1 MSRVC
6 YRFGAFHLNPH
17 ARELLR
23 SGERV
28 ALPTSHIDCL
38 SYLIQHRDRPVGRD
52 ELTAAVWGR
61 VDVSDVSLN
70 HAIMRLRRQLGL
82 SGSEEGIRT
91 VWGVGYRWVMDTVVE
106 AEEPAPPRVAAAPTP
121 AAGAAAWTP
130 TSSGAA
136 EGTVESSAG
145 SETVPATEPDP
156 VIVSAAA
163 GEGAAPL
170 RVRPPSRRRFAWT
183 LSAMAVAVLVLAV
196 WALTVYRV
204 PPSPAVDVKAASD
217 PASVPAD
224 AADSAA
230 ALVLPVQVEAPDGW
244 SWLRL
249 GGMDLIA
256 TQLRRGGLAVT
267 PSESVVGLLNARQD
281 VPAEDAW
288 VRERMAAPQAWVL
301 RPRIEL
307 SGTHWHMALQAS
319 DGQRALYAEATADD
333 PLSAA
338 RTAADRLLVK
348 LGRVPPS
355 TTETSL
361 PKVAE
366 ELVQR
371 VGAAVLA
378 GQLDVARAL
387 IDSAA
392 PQVRETP
399 QIALAQINIDF
410 FSGDYEAS
418 IRGAQDLLARLPP
431 DQAPLLRARAL
442 HTLGASYFR
451 QDRLD
456 EADAAFAEAIR
467 LAEPLED
474 RNVLAGAYTGR
485 GAVAGRARRLEDAV
499 RLFGIARTL
508 HEQGNDAFGVARV
521 DLNLGV
527 VAMDRAQPAVALP
540 VLEAAAQ
547 RLETLAVLEAWTF
560 ALRSIVDAQLM
571 LLQHPAALATTERF
585 WPPESHARN
594 PRERWWLTLSR
605 AVALAANGRLG
616 DAEALAA
623 QIRDL
628 SSPADDTMVRTEAD
642 ALLASIALLRGNAE
656 AAAQQAEEALA
667 ASAENANRLTT
678 VTTRLTRIRA
688 LLRLGRV
695 AEAAAEVRTLQ
706 AQALQ
711 TPDDWRVLFIR
722 LAEAEQAAAEG
733 RRDEALAAYA
743 TAMSQAEA
751 TGVPENLVVVG
762 ESYVPALLA
771 AGQRDKAGAIA
782 GRLAPWAAQDLRAAL
797 IQVAVH
803 RALGDEASAGRALR
817 QARSLAGERLLPPEI
832 VPGPDVTP

>member
-23 SGERV
+23 AGERV

-82 SGSEEGIRT
+82 SGGEQEGIRT
-91 VWGVGYRWVMDTVVE
+91 VWGVGYRWVMETTVE
-106 AEEPAPPRVAAAPTP
+106 AEEPAPVKAAPAPMPAPLAIDEAGDEVGPAAAVIEASTEGVVEPPDAP
-121 AAGAAAWTP
+121 AEAVETARPVSRRTAAW
-130 TSSGAA
+130 
-136 EGTVESSAG
+136 VLAG
-145 SETVPATEPDP
+145 
-156 VIVSAAA
+156 
-163 GEGAAPL
+163 L
-170 RVRPPSRRRFAWT
+170 
-183 LSAMAVAVLVLAV
+183 VALVLAGWGLSQYRGASPAPGQV
-196 WALTVYRV
+196 QTTAEALTV
-204 PPSPAVDVKAASD
+204 PGTAP
-217 PASVPAD
+217 
-224 AADSAA
+224 AA

-307 SGTHWHMALQAS
+307 SGTHWHLALQAS
-319 DGQRALYAEATADD
+319 DGRRALYAEATTDD

-361 PKVAE
+361 PKVAD

-387 IDSAA
+387 IDAAA

-399 QIALAQINIDF
+399 QIGLAQANIDF
-410 FSGDYEAS
+410 FSGDYDAA
-418 IRGAQDLLARLPP
+418 IRGGQDLLARLPP
-431 DQAPLLRARAL
+431 EQAPLLRARVL
-442 HTLGASYFR
+442 HTLGSSYFR

-456 EADAAFAEAIR
+456 EADAAFVEGIR

-485 GAVAGRARRLEDAV
+485 GAVAGRARRLEDAL

-508 HEQGNDAFGVARV
+508 HEQGNDAFGIARV

-571 LLQHPAALATTERF
+571 LLQHPAALATSERF
-585 WPPESHARN
+585 WPPESYARN

-616 DAEALAA
+616 DAETLAA

-628 SSPADDTMVRTEAD
+628 SSPADDAMVRTEAD

-667 ASAENANRLTT
+667 ASPENGNRLTT
-678 VTTRLTRIRA
+678 VTTRLTRVRA
-688 LLRLGRV
+688 LHRLGRI
-695 AEAAAEVRTLQ
+695 AEAADEIRTLQ

-733 RRDEALAAYA
+733 RGDEALAAYA
-743 TAMSQAEA
+743 VAMSQAEA

-771 AGQRDKAGAIA
+771 AGQRDQAGAIA
-782 GRLAPWAAQDLRAAL
+782 GRVAPWAGQDLRAAL

-803 RALGDEASAGRALR
+803 RALGDAASANRALR
-817 QARSLAGERLLPPEI
+817 QARSLAGERLLPPELAA
-832 VPGPDVTP
+832 GPDITP

>member
-106 AEEPAPPRVAAAPTP
+106 AEEPAPVKAAPAPMPAAAP
-121 AAGAAAWTP
+121 
-130 TSSGAA
+130 
-136 EGTVESSAG
+136 
-145 SETVPATEPDP
+145 AT
-156 VIVSAAA
+156 
-163 GEGAAPL
+163 
-170 RVRPPSRRRFAWT
+170 
-183 LSAMAVAVLVLAV
+183 
-196 WALTVYRV
+196 
-204 PPSPAVDVKAASD
+204 
-217 PASVPAD
+217 AD
-224 AADSAA
+224 AAIGSSAAEDEAVVEHPVAPAEVVETARPAPRRATAWALAGLVALLLAGWGLSRYRGASPAPGHAQATAEAPTAVSATPAA
-230 ALVLPVQVEAPDGW
+230 ALVLPVQVDATDGW

-307 SGTHWHMALQAS
+307 SGTHWHLALQAS
-319 DGQRALYAEATADD
+319 DGHRALYAEATADN

-348 LGRVPPS
+348 LGRVPPA

-361 PKVAE
+361 PKVAD

-387 IDSAA
+387 IGSAA
-392 PQVRETP
+392 PLVRETP

-410 FSGDYEAS
+410 FSGDYEAC
-418 IRGAQDLLARLPP
+418 IRGAQELLGRLPP

-442 HTLGASYFR
+442 HTLGSSYFR

-456 EADAAFAEAIR
+456 EADAAFTEGIR

-585 WPPESHARN
+585 WPPESYARN

-605 AVALAANGRLG
+605 AVALTANGRLG
-616 DAEALAA
+616 DADALAA

-628 SSPADDTMVRTEAD
+628 SSPVDDAMVRTEAD

-667 ASAENANRLTT
+667 ASPENANRLTT

-695 AEAAAEVRTLQ
+695 AEAAVEVRTLQ

-743 TAMSQAEA
+743 NAMAQAEA

-782 GRLAPWAAQDLRAAL
+782 GRLAPWAGQDLRAAL

-803 RALGDEASAGRALR
+803 RALGDEASANRALR
-817 QARSLAGERLLPPEI
+817 QARSLAGERLLPSELGA
-832 VPGPDVTP
+832 GPDVTP

>member
-106 AEEPAPPRVAAAPTP
+106 AEEPASVKAAPVPTPVPVARDEAVDAVEFSAAANEAPDQAAAELPVTPTEVVGAARP
-121 AAGAAAWTP
+121 APRRAAAW
-130 TSSGAA
+130 A
-136 EGTVESSAG
+136 SAG
-145 SETVPATEPDP
+145 VVALLL
-156 VIVSAAA
+156 A
-163 GEGAAPL
+163 GWGLSLYRGA
-170 RVRPPSRRRFAWT
+170 
-183 LSAMAVAVLVLAV
+183 
-196 WALTVYRV
+196 
-204 PPSPAVDVKAASD
+204 SPAPGHAQAT
-217 PASVPAD
+217 AEVPSAPGT
-224 AADSAA
+224 APAA
-230 ALVLPVQVEAPDGW
+230 ALVLPVQVDAPDGW

-301 RPRIEL
+301 RPRIEQ
-307 SGTHWHMALQAS
+307 SGTHWHLALQAS
-319 DGQRALYAEATADD
+319 DGRRALYAEATADD

-348 LGRVPPS
+348 FGRMPPS

-361 PKVAE
+361 PKVAD

-387 IDSAA
+387 IGSAA
-392 PQVRETP
+392 PLVRETP

-418 IRGAQDLLARLPP
+418 IRGAQDLLGRLPP

-442 HTLGASYFR
+442 HTLGSSYFR

-585 WPPESHARN
+585 WPPESYARN

-628 SSPADDTMVRTEAD
+628 SSPVDDAMVRTEAD

-667 ASAENANRLTT
+667 ASPENANRLTT

-695 AEAAAEVRTLQ
+695 AEAAAEVHTLQ
-706 AQALQ
+706 AQAVQ

-743 TAMSQAEA
+743 DAMAQAEA

-782 GRLAPWAAQDLRAAL
+782 GRLAPWAGQDLRAAL

-803 RALGDEASAGRALR
+803 RALGDEASASRALR
-817 QARSLAGERLLPPEI
+817 QARSLAGERLLPSELG
-832 VPGPDVTP
+832 VGPDVTP

>member
-106 AEEPAPPRVAAAPTP
+106 ADEPAQVKAAPAPMSAAAPVTADAAIGSSAAEDEAVAEHPVAP
-121 AAGAAAWTP
+121 AEVIEPARPASRRAAAW
-130 TSSGAA
+130 
-136 EGTVESSAG
+136 
-145 SETVPATEPDP
+145 
-156 VIVSAAA
+156 
-163 GEGAAPL
+163 
-170 RVRPPSRRRFAWT
+170 
-183 LSAMAVAVLVLAV
+183 
-196 WALTVYRV
+196 ALTGLVALLLLAGWGLSQYRGA
-204 PPSPAVDVKAASD
+204 SPAPGHAQATAEAPTAASAT
-217 PASVPAD
+217 P
-224 AADSAA
+224 AA
-230 ALVLPVQVEAPDGW
+230 ALVLPVQVDATDGW

-307 SGTHWHMALQAS
+307 SGTHWHLALQAS
-319 DGQRALYAEATADD
+319 DGRRALYAEATADD

-361 PKVAE
+361 PKVAD

-387 IDSAA
+387 IGSAA
-392 PQVRETP
+392 PLVRETP

-418 IRGAQDLLARLPP
+418 IRGAQELLGRLPP

-442 HTLGASYFR
+442 HTLGSSYFR

-456 EADAAFAEAIR
+456 EADAAFAEGIR

-540 VLEAAAQ
+540 VLETAAQ

-585 WPPESHARN
+585 WPPDSYARN

-605 AVALAANGRLG
+605 AVALTANGRLG
-616 DAEALAA
+616 DAETLAA

-628 SSPADDTMVRTEAD
+628 SSPVDDAMVRIEAD

-667 ASAENANRLTT
+667 ASPENANRLTT

-695 AEAAAEVRTLQ
+695 AEAAVEVRTLQ

-733 RRDEALAAYA
+733 RRDEALVAYA
-743 TAMSQAEA
+743 NAMAQAEA

-782 GRLAPWAAQDLRAAL
+782 GRLAPWAGQDLRAAL

-803 RALGDEASAGRALR
+803 RALGDEASANRALR
-817 QARSLAGERLLPPEI
+817 QARSLAGERLLPSELGAG
-832 VPGPDVTP
+832 PGVTP

>member
-6 YRFGAFHLNPH
+6 YRFGAFHLNSH

-106 AEEPAPPRVAAAPTP
+106 AEEPASVKAAPVPIPVPVARDEAVGAVEFSAAANEAPDKAAVEPAVAPTEVVGAARPTP
-121 AAGAAAWTP
+121 RRAAAW
-130 TSSGAA
+130 A
-136 EGTVESSAG
+136 SAG
-145 SETVPATEPDP
+145 LVALLL
-156 VIVSAAA
+156 A
-163 GEGAAPL
+163 GWGLSLYRGA
-170 RVRPPSRRRFAWT
+170 
-183 LSAMAVAVLVLAV
+183 
-196 WALTVYRV
+196 
-204 PPSPAVDVKAASD
+204 SPAPGHAQAT
-217 PASVPAD
+217 AEVPSAPGT
-224 AADSAA
+224 APAA
-230 ALVLPVQVEAPDGW
+230 ALVLPVQVDAPDGW

-267 PSESVVGLLNARQD
+267 PSESVVGLLNAQQD
-281 VPAEDAW
+281 VPAEDGW
-288 VRERMAAPQAWVL
+288 VRDRMAAPQAWVV
-301 RPRIEL
+301 RPRIAL
-307 SGTHWHMALQAS
+307 AGTRWHMGLQAS
-319 DGQRALYAEATADD
+319 DGRRALYADAVGED
-333 PLSAA
+333 PLHAA
-338 RTAADRLLVK
+338 RSAADRLLVK
-348 LGRVPPS
+348 LGQVPPS

-361 PKVAE
+361 PKVAD

-387 IDSAA
+387 IDAA
-392 PQVRETP
+392 PPPIRETP
-399 QIALAQINIDF
+399 QIALAQANIDF
-410 FSGDYEAS
+410 FSGNYEAS
-418 IRGAQDLLARLPP
+418 ARGAEDLLGRLAP

-442 HTLGASYFR
+442 HTLGSTYYR

-456 EADAAFAEAIR
+456 EADAAFVEGIR
-467 LAEPLED
+467 LAEPLDE
-474 RNVLAGAYTGR
+474 RSILAGAYTGR
-485 GAVAGRARRLEDAV
+485 GAVAGRSRRLEDAV

-508 HEQGNDAFGVARV
+508 HEQSNDAFGVARV

-527 VAMDRAQPAVALP
+527 VAMDRAQPAIALP
-540 VLEAAAQ
+540 IFEASAAQ
-547 RLETLAVLEAWTF
+547 LETLAVPEAWTF

-571 LLQHPAALATTERF
+571 LLQHPESLVTSERF

-594 PRERWWLTLSR
+594 TRERWWLTLSR
-605 AVALAANGRLG
+605 AVALAANGRLT

-628 SSPADDTMVRTEAD
+628 SNPQDDLMVRIEAD
-642 ALLASIALLRGNAE
+642 SLLASIALLRGNPE
-656 AAAQQAEEALA
+656 AAVQQAQEALA
-667 ASAENANRLTT
+667 TELAAGNRLTM

-688 LLRLGRV
+688 LHRLGQV
-695 AEAAAEVRTLQ
+695 ARAAEDVRHLQ
-706 AQALQ
+706 AQAEEA
-711 TPDDWRVLFIR
+711 PDDWRVLFIR
-722 LAEAEQAAAEG
+722 LAEAEQAGAEG
-733 RRDEALAAYA
+733 RRDQALAAYA
-743 TAMSQAEA
+743 TAMSLAEA

-771 AGQRDKAGAIA
+771 AGERDKAGAIA

-803 RALGDEASAGRALR
+803 RALGDDVAADRAAR
-817 QARSLAGERLLPPEI
+817 QARSLVGERLLPPEL
-832 VPGPDVTP
+832 VVAKDVTN

>member
-82 SGSEEGIRT
+82 SGSEQEGIRT

-106 AEEPAPPRVAAAPTP
+106 AEEPAAPKVAPTP
-121 AAGAAAWTP
+121 PPPSAAPDESGESGEGGDAAGP
-130 TSSGAA
+130 
-136 EGTVESSAG
+136 
-145 SETVPATEPDP
+145 
-156 VIVSAAA
+156 
-163 GEGAAPL
+163 
-170 RVRPPSRRRFAWT
+170 
-183 LSAMAVAVLVLAV
+183 AVAVSEDSATHVVETAV
-196 WALTVYRV
+196 VPEGGVEPARPASRRGAAWA
-204 PPSPAVDVKAASD
+204 AASLIALLLAGWGFSQYRGAASAD
-217 PASVPAD
+217 GQAQATAEAPAAS
-224 AADSAA
+224 AATPAA
-230 ALVLPVQVEAPDGW
+230 ALVLPVQVDAPDGW
-244 SWLRL
+244 TWLRL

-267 PSESVVGLLNARQD
+267 PSESVVGLLSGRQD

-301 RPRIEL
+301 RPRITL
-307 SGTHWHMALQAS
+307 SGTHWHLALQAS
-319 DGQRALYAEATADD
+319 DGRRALYAEATADD

-338 RTAADRLLVK
+338 RTAADRLLVQ

-361 PKVAE
+361 PKVAD

-387 IDSAA
+387 IDAAA

-418 IRGAQDLLARLPP
+418 IRGAQDLLGRLPP
-431 DQAPLLRARAL
+431 DQMPLLRARAL
-442 HTLGASYFR
+442 HTLGSSYFR
-451 QDRLD
+451 QDRLE
-456 EADAAFAEAIR
+456 EADAAFAEGIR

-485 GAVAGRARRLEDAV
+485 GAVAGRARRLEEAV

-540 VLEAAAQ
+540 ILEASAQ
-547 RLETLAVLEAWTF
+547 RLETLAVPEAWTF

-571 LLQHPAALATTERF
+571 LLQHPAALTTSERF

-594 PRERWWLTLSR
+594 PRERWWLVLSR

-616 DAEALAA
+616 DAETLAA

-628 SSPADDTMVRTEAD
+628 SNPEDDAMVRTEAD
-642 ALLASIALLRGNAE
+642 ALLASVALLRGNAE

-667 ASAENANRLTT
+667 ASPENGNRLTT
-678 VTTRLTRIRA
+678 VTTRLTRVRA
-688 LLRLGRV
+688 LHRLGRIG
-695 AEAAAEVRTLQ
+695 EAAAEVRTLQ

-743 TAMSQAEA
+743 VAMSMAEA

-771 AGQRDKAGAIA
+771 AGERDQAGAIA
-782 GRLAPWAAQDLRAAL
+782 GRIAPWAAQDLRAAL
-797 IQVAVH
+797 IQVVVH
-803 RALGDEASAGRALR
+803 RALGDAASAGRALR
-817 QARSLAGERLLPPEI
+817 QARGLAGERLLPPEL

>member
-106 AEEPAPPRVAAAPTP
+106 AEEPASVKAAPVPTPVPVARDEAVDAIEFSAAANEASDQAAAELPVTP
-121 AAGAAAWTP
+121 AKVVGAARPAPRRAAAW
-130 TSSGAA
+130 A
-136 EGTVESSAG
+136 SAG
-145 SETVPATEPDP
+145 VVALLL
-156 VIVSAAA
+156 A
-163 GEGAAPL
+163 GWGLSLYRGA
-170 RVRPPSRRRFAWT
+170 
-183 LSAMAVAVLVLAV
+183 
-196 WALTVYRV
+196 
-204 PPSPAVDVKAASD
+204 SPAPGHAQAT
-217 PASVPAD
+217 AEVPSAPGT
-224 AADSAA
+224 APAA
-230 ALVLPVQVEAPDGW
+230 ALVLPVQVDAPDGW

-301 RPRIEL
+301 RPRIEQ
-307 SGTHWHMALQAS
+307 SGTHWHLALQAS
-319 DGQRALYAEATADD
+319 DGRRALYAEATADD

-348 LGRVPPS
+348 FGRMPPS

-361 PKVAE
+361 PKVAD

-387 IDSAA
+387 IGSAA
-392 PQVRETP
+392 PLVRETP

-418 IRGAQDLLARLPP
+418 IRGAQDLLGRLPP
-431 DQAPLLRARAL
+431 EQAPLLRARAL
-442 HTLGASYFR
+442 HTLGSSYFR

-585 WPPESHARN
+585 WPPESYARN

-628 SSPADDTMVRTEAD
+628 SSPTDDAMVRTEAD

-667 ASAENANRLTT
+667 ASPENANRLTT

-695 AEAAAEVRTLQ
+695 AEAAAEVHTLQ
-706 AQALQ
+706 AQAVQ

-743 TAMSQAEA
+743 DAMAQAEA

-782 GRLAPWAAQDLRAAL
+782 GRLAPWAGQDLRAAL

-803 RALGDEASAGRALR
+803 RALGDEASASRALR
-817 QARSLAGERLLPPEI
+817 QARSLAGERLLPSELGA
-832 VPGPDVTP
+832 GPDVTP

>member
-61 VDVSDVSLN
+61 IDVSDVSLN

-82 SGSEEGIRT
+82 SGGEQEGIRT

-106 AEEPAPPRVAAAPTP
+106 AEEPVPVKTAPTP
-121 AAGAAAWTP
+121 AAAGDEAGPAAAVSEAPAEAAVERPVAPAEIVETARPASRRIAAWALAGLVALLVVGWGFSQYRGASPGQGRAQT
-130 TSSGAA
+130 AA
-136 EGTVESSAG
+136 EAPAVPGTV
-145 SETVPATEPDP
+145 P
-156 VIVSAAA
+156 
-163 GEGAAPL
+163 
-170 RVRPPSRRRFAWT
+170 
-183 LSAMAVAVLVLAV
+183 
-196 WALTVYRV
+196 
-204 PPSPAVDVKAASD
+204 
-217 PASVPAD
+217 
-224 AADSAA
+224 AA

-244 SWLRL
+244 IWLRL

-307 SGTHWHMALQAS
+307 SGTHWHLALQAR
-319 DGQRALYAEATADD
+319 DGRRALYAEATAED

-361 PKVAE
+361 PKVAD

-387 IDSAA
+387 IDAAA

-399 QIALAQINIDF
+399 QIALAQVNIDF
-410 FSGDYEAS
+410 FSGDYEAA
-418 IRGAQDLLARLPP
+418 IRGAQDLLGRLPP

-442 HTLGASYFR
+442 HALGSSYFR

-456 EADAAFAEAIR
+456 EADAAFAEGIR

-474 RNVLAGAYTGR
+474 RNILAGAYTGR

-585 WPPESHARN
+585 WPPESYARN

-616 DAEALAA
+616 DAETLAA

-628 SSPADDTMVRTEAD
+628 SSPVDDAMVRTEAD

-667 ASAENANRLTT
+667 ASPENSNRLTT
-678 VTTRLTRIRA
+678 VTTRLTRVRA
-688 LLRLGRV
+688 LHRLGRV
-695 AEAAAEVRTLQ
+695 AEAAAEIRTLQ
-706 AQALQ
+706 AQAQQ

-733 RRDEALAAYA
+733 RGDEALAAYA
-743 TAMSQAEA
+743 VAMSQAEA

-771 AGQRDKAGAIA
+771 AGQRDRAGAIA
-782 GRLAPWAAQDLRAAL
+782 GRVAPWAGQDLRAAL
-797 IQVAVH
+797 IQVEVH
-803 RALGDEASAGRALR
+803 RALGDEASANRALR
-817 QARSLAGERLLPPEI
+817 QARDLAGERLLPPELA
-832 VPGPDVTP
+832 PGPDITP